1 MHSMQRLLELSQRM
15 QQSIGVSARLANVE
29 LANIEELLL
38 KLEVYKALLG
48 LTALAPEALP
58 DETQCRLGQWY
69 FSGDGKAQFAGQAA
83 YRDMAA
89 PHQAVHDHARRALE
103 RYHDGDVP
111 GALAALAQMEN
122 ANLNVMAGLGRLLGE
137 SQTRK

>member
-1 MHSMQRLLELSQRM
+1 MHSMQRLLALSQRM
-15 QQSIGVSARLANVE
+15 QQSIGVSARLATVE

-48 LTALAPEALP
+48 LSTLAPEALP
-58 DETQCRLGQWY
+58 DDTQCRLGQWY
-69 FSGDGKAQFAGQAA
+69 FAGDGKAQFAGQAA

-103 RYHDGDVP
+103 RQRAGDVD
-111 GALAALAQMEN
+111 GALAALAQMES
-122 ANLNVMAGLGRLLGE
+122 ANLNVMAGLARLLGE
-137 SQTRK
+137 TR